1 MDPEETGQDTGTEE
15 VEGTVAPETGGS
27 DSINPAWNDLLE
39 VVPSQLHSL
48 VTPYLQKWDKNY
60 QEGINKVHSQYEPY
74 KSYID
79 NEIQPGQ
86 IDYALQLMQAI
97 ESRPAEVIKALQEWS
112 GTSVEEPPTTEQQGQ
127 SGDTEIPA
135 EWLNHPEFKRMQDMV
150 DQMAQLMVQQN
161 QASQVNQE
169 DAALEAELEKLHKEH
184 GDFDEE
190 WVLTRAANN
199 PNISFDK
206 HVTAYKEFVNGIIA
220 NTRKPGPKV
229 LSAGGVAP
237 DSQVDTKTLDSKG
250 RRDLV
255 AQMLAAAAQ
264 QSQ

>member
-112 GTSVEEPPTTEQQGQ
+112 GTS
-127 SGDTEIPA
+127 
-135 EWLNHPEFKRMQDMV
+135 
-150 DQMAQLMVQQN
+150 
-161 QASQVNQE
+161 
-169 DAALEAELEKLHKEH
+169 
-184 GDFDEE
+184 
-190 WVLTRAANN
+190 
-199 PNISFDK
+199 
-206 HVTAYKEFVNGIIA
+206 
-220 NTRKPGPKV
+220 
-229 LSAGGVAP
+229 
-237 DSQVDTKTLDSKG
+237 
-250 RRDLV
+250 
-255 AQMLAAAAQ
+255 
-264 QSQ
+264 